1 MNRDVIFNLVLI
13 ILMVILLI
21 TYSIYVLV
29 DERKKW
35 KRRKYY
41 ESHIVYETDYNMYFD
56 MVKKQ
61 KIIIIKKSI
70 QLFFLTILVKLKELF
85 SWTQK

>member
-1 MNRDVIFNLVLI
+1 MSRDEIFNLVLI
-13 ILMVILLI
+13 FLMVILLI

-41 ESHIVYETDYNMYFD
+41 ESQIVYETDYNMYFD